1 MFNHIFEL
9 PSNIKYITDLNAEL
23 LHIISLIS
31 IKNKYLI
38 SDKVLPEI
46 WFVEVCIEND
56 YTK

>member
-38 SDKVLPEI
+38 SDKVLPEV

-56 YTK
+56 SK